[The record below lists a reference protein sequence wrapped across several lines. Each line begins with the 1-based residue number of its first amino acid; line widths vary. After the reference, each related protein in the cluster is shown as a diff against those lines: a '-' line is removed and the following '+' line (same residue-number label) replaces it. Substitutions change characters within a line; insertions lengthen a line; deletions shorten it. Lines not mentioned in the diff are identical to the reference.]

1 MSSLTTPA
9 PLSVPH
15 RAIVAVG
22 GALAG
27 AGVMLAGT
35 NLPWAILT
43 YPLDGPSEPH
53 NLSIAIGDAGF
64 AFALLVSWVAFRLVG
79 AIRPWVDT
87 LVGVA
92 LAVAVT
98 FAVSSLVS
106 ILMGVTGVTALFIPV
121 AYGATAVACAA
132 LYLFVARTVRRR

>member
-1 MSSLTTPA
+1 MSTLTPPA
-9 PLSVPH
+9 PLSAAH
-15 RAIVAVG
+15 RAVVAVG

-35 NLPWAILT
+35 NLPWAILM
-43 YPLDGPSEPH
+43 YPLDGPSATH
-53 NLSIAIGDAGF
+53 NLSIAVGAGGF
-64 AFALLVSWVAFRLVG
+64 AFALLVSWVAFRLVR
-79 AIRPWVDT
+79 AIRPWVDA

-98 FAVSSLVS
+98 FAVSTLVS
-106 ILMGVTGVTALFIPV
+106 ILMGVTGVATLFIPV
-121 AYGATAVACAA
+121 AYAATAVACAA